1 MWRIR
6 RKTKLGNKKCVLDG
20 IEFDSRREAG
30 RYRELKLLERAGKIT
45 DLCLQVRYELIPAA
59 FEEVPTGEVYKR
71 GERKGEP
78 KYKRVCVEHG
88 VDYIAD
94 FVYLEDG
101 NTVVEDAKG
110 YRDPESATY
119 KVFVLKRKLMLYLH
133 GIRVKE
139 V

>member
-6 RKTKLGNKKCVLDG
+6 HRTKLGNKKCVLDG

-30 RYRELKLLERAGKIT
+30 RYRELKMLERAGKIT

-71 GERKGEP
+71 GEHKGEP
-78 KYKRVCVEHG
+78 KCKRVCVEHG

-94 FVYLEDG
+94 FVYVEDG

>member
-1 MWRIR
+1 MWRIQHR
-6 RKTKLGNKKCVLDG
+6 TKLGNKKCVVDG
-20 IEFDSRREAG
+20 IEFDSRREAA